1 MQSTLLALKNLRLSW
16 RQEFHGIS
24 QTETMVLLTL
34 ASTPGIESSAI
45 QAELDLDQPHTSRV
59 LNKLSAKGFIRGLT
73 IKQGERKK
81 HYFLRAST
89 GASRLLGWIDA
100 VLDELLVRNPAM
112 LSRLLA
118 ALEVAPDGVIE
129 RLEVGL
135 QQAKRARLATK
146 RLPAGCHERELARR
160 NQADHGYRRLFTS

>member
-1 MQSTLLALKNLRLSW
+1 M
-16 RQEFHGIS
+16 S

-59 LNKLSAKGFIRGLT
+59 LNKLASKEFIRGLP
-73 IKQGERKK
+73 IRQGERKK
-81 HYFLRAST
+81 HYFLRADT

-100 VLDELLVRNPAM
+100 ALDELLVRNPAM

-129 RLEVGL
+129 CLEAGL
-135 QQAKRARLATK
+135 QQAKHARLVTK
-146 RLPAGCHERELARR
+146 RLPAGCYKRQLARR
-160 NQADHGYRRLFTS
+160 NQADHRYRRLFTS